1 MRDFDPTAG
10 EFAGHD
16 AIHITG
22 RHYDVATIVG
32 GGLSLLGGMEGA
44 DAAEDAA
51 NIQAQ
56 TTREANK
63 IAERQFDT
71 VRSDLAPFRGL
82 GTGAVN
88 ALAQGL
94 GITMPTFQASA
105 ADREAI
111 RQRLLPQFTRGGAPS
126 APAGLEGLPPQL
138 QAIIA
143 GQQGGFT
150 SQGGVQQD
158 FIPGAQGSAQTVDE
172 AALNAAI
179 EREMQAMQMASTPQ
193 GGGPGFG
200 SLMQD
205 FTGADLENEP
215 GFQFEMDQGM
225 KALNNRLAAGGS
237 FFSGAALKGGQRF
250 AQGLASTR
258 YGDAFNRDAANKA
271 RKFNFLTGAVGIGQN
286 AAAQTGNAG
295 QNMVNTVG
303 ANTTALGNAQGAAR
317 IAGSNALA
325 GGINNAVGA
334 YQQNELLRR
343 ITGGN
348 TGFGTSGLNNHFFG
362 FGTGGD

>member
-1 MRDFDPTAG
+1 MG
-10 EFAGHD
+10 IE
-16 AIHITG
+16 
-22 RHYDVATIVG
+22 TIVG
-32 GGLSLLGGMEGA
+32 AGASLLGGAMSS

-51 NIQAQ
+51 NIQAGA
-56 TTREANK
+56 TREANQ
-63 IAERQFDT
+63 IAREQFDT

-82 GTGAVN
+82 GSGAVN

-94 GITMPTFQASA
+94 GITMPTFSGTA

-126 APAGLEGLPPQL
+126 APAGLDGLPPQL

-143 GQQGGFT
+143 AQQGQF
-150 SQGGVQQD
+150 SAQGGVPQD
-158 FIPGAQGSAQTVDE
+158 FIPSAQGSAQTVDE
-172 AALNAAI
+172 DALNAAI
-179 EREMQAMQMASTPQ
+179 EREIQAMQMASTPQ

-205 FTGADLENEP
+205 FTGEDLENEP
-215 GFQFEMDQGM
+215 GFQFGLNQGM

-250 AQGLASTR
+250 AQDYASTKF
-258 YGDAFNRDAANKA
+258 GDAFNRDAANKA

-317 IAGSNALA
+317 IAGGNALA

-334 YQQNELLRR
+334 FQQNELLKR

-348 TGFGTSGLNNHFFG
+348 AGFGGESWRTTGSGMPEWFQLS
-362 FGTGGD
+362 